1 MKILIT
7 GANGIVGSE
16 LINSLPINYK
26 IYTITNK
33 KLNRSIKKKILHNL
47 IYKNN
52 YLDLEKYIF
61 SIKPDAVIHL
71 ATKWKKIDDEN
82 KKEIIESNIIFS
94 SYLIDICSKLNLKF
108 FINTS
113 SYTQLNEKGAYKP
126 FNFYSASKYAFER
139 ILYYYFLNS
148 KTKVIN
154 LRIMNVYGS
163 LKDSRIVNY
172 IFKAIHNKQKKII
185 INDINAKVDL
195 VHIKDVV
202 GALNSILISKKKDI
216 YRSFTYDISSNQ
228 QISIFKLIKLIEK
241 ICGYKFALIKNKK
254 AFNQYLKKPFRSK
267 KLINWKNKISLLN
280 GLKKTHLLFHPKLK

>member
-7 GANGIVGSE
+7 GVNGIVGSE
-16 LINSLPINYK
+16 LINSLPINYE

-33 KLNRSIKKKILHNL
+33 KLNKAIKKKITHNL

-52 YLDLEKYIF
+52 YFDLEKFVF
-61 SIKPDAVIHL
+61 SVKPDAVIHL
-71 ATKWKKIDDEN
+71 ATKWKKIDNQN

-94 SYLIDICSKLNLKF
+94 SFLIDICSKINLKF

-113 SYTQLNEKGAYKP
+113 TYTQLNEKGAYKP
-126 FNFYSASKYAFER
+126 FNFYSASKYAFEK

-172 IFKAIHNKQKKII
+172 VFKAIHNKQKKII
-185 INDINAKVDL
+185 INDIDAKVDL
-195 VHIKDVV
+195 VHIEDVV

-216 YRSFTYDISSNQ
+216 YRNFTYDISSRQ
-228 QISIFKLIKLIEK
+228 QISLFQLIKSIEK
-241 ICGYKFALIKNKK
+241 VCSYKFALIENKK
-254 AFNQYLKKPFRSK
+254 VFNQYLKKPFRGK
-267 KLINWKNKISLLN
+267 KLINWSNKISLQN
-280 GLKKTHLLFHPKLK
+280 GLKKTHLLFYPKLK

>member
-33 KLNRSIKKKILHNL
+33 KLNRSIKKKISHNL

-52 YLDLEKYIF
+52 YLDLEKYVF

-94 SYLIDICSKLNLKF
+94 SFLIDICSKLNLKF

-113 SYTQLNEKGAYKP
+113 SYTQLNEKGVYKP
-126 FNFYSASKYAFER
+126 FNFYSASKHAFEK

-163 LKDSRIVNY
+163 LRDSRIVNY
-172 IFKAIHNKQKKII
+172 LFKAIHNKQKKII

-195 VHIKDVV
+195 VHIEDVV

-216 YRSFTYDISSNQ
+216 YRDFTYDISSRQ
-228 QISIFKLIKLIEK
+228 QISIFNLIKLIEK
-241 ICGYKFALIKNKK
+241 VCGYKFTLIKNKK
-254 AFNQYLKKPFRSK
+254 FFNQYLKKPFRSK
-267 KLINWKNKISLLN
+267 RLINWNNKISLRN
-280 GLKKTHLLFHPKLK
+280 GLKKTHLLFYPKLK